1 MNTRKHLWALARKQE
16 LSPMR
21 DGTGTLRS
29 WSPLVSATILC
40 AVVMAILAV
49 ALAPAAGADPL
60 AFSSFSLGPVN
71 ADGTPSTQAGAHPWE
86 LNTAFELN
94 TVFSSIVGTEIP
106 GQALKTSTFSLPAGV
121 LGDPGAMLRCSQAD
135 MDRGAYCPTS
145 TQIGVAEADVR
156 WFGSRIVIQAPV
168 FNMQA
173 PPDEPAQFAFF
184 VIASVVHIDV
194 NVRTGGDYGV
204 NATVTNANGTAPI
217 YGVTLHLWG
226 VPADSSHD
234 GERWAP
240 GAGCPGSDG
249 DCGQPDN
256 LPLSPSQEPRV
267 PFIRNPT
274 SCGLPLTTT
283 ASANSYQ
290 EPGRLAAASATVPA
304 MTGCDRLPFDPT
316 IAVAPD
322 SRRAG
327 AAAGMDIDVNV
338 PQNRNPDG
346 LASADVERVVM
357 KLPSGVAINPSAGD
371 GLQGCSD
378 DEFGLHSATADSCPD
393 GSKIG
398 TLQLTSPL
406 LQSPLTGTVFLAS
419 PLNQGPAAAA
429 AGQMYRLFL
438 EAQGSGVT
446 VKLAGSV
453 VPDPV
458 TGQLVA
464 TFDNN
469 PQLPFTNLHLA
480 LDGGSRAPL
489 ALPKSCG
496 TYTTQAQL
504 TSWASST
511 PVEAD
516 SSFTLDQSCDQA
528 SMFQP
533 ALEGGLTN
541 PIAGGSSSFTMTLS
555 RPDGQQDISALDLTL
570 PPGLLARVGSVPLCP
585 DAQAA
590 AGSCPATSQ
599 IGRVSVA
606 AGAGSNPLWVP
617 QAGKTPTAVYLA
629 GPYKGAPFSLSV
641 VVPAQ
646 AGPFDLGSVVV
657 RAGIFIDSHD
667 AHVTVVSDPIP
678 TILSGVPLDV
688 QSINVTL
695 DRPGFMVSP
704 TNCDPMPLAARVSSA
719 QGAVVGVSNRF
730 QVGGCR
736 ELSFAPTLTAS
747 VQGKASR
754 RSGASLQVKLQAG
767 AGGAN
772 IRSVKVDLPKQLPSR
787 LTTLQKACTAL
798 VFEANPA
805 NCPAASIVGHATATT
820 PLLAVPVSGPAYF
833 VSHGGEAFPSLIV
846 VLQGDGVTID
856 LVGTTFISKAGI
868 TSSTFKEV
876 PDVPVQS
883 FQLTLPTGPFSAL
896 AANLPKASYSFC
908 GQSLSMPTAITGQNG
923 TVLKPATKIA
933 VTGCPKAKKK
943 HTATKTK
950 TATKQG

>member
-1 MNTRKHLWALARKQE
+1 MCDGASTLHLWRRLGFA
-16 LSPMR
+16 SM
-21 DGTGTLRS
+21 
-29 WSPLVSATILC
+29 LC
-40 AVVMAILAV
+40 GLIVVMMAV
-49 ALAPAAGADPL
+49 ALTSGAGADPL
-60 AFSSFSLGPVN
+60 AFSSFSAGPVN
-71 ADGTPSTQAGAHPWE
+71 ADETPSTQAGAHPWE

-94 TVFSSIVGTEIP
+94 TVFSSIVGTEVP
-106 GQALKTSTFSLPAGV
+106 AQALKTSTFSLPAGV

-135 MDRGAYCPTS
+135 MDRGSWCPTS
-145 TQIGVAEADVR
+145 TQVGIAFADVR
-156 WFGSRIVIQAPV
+156 WFGFRTVLESPV
-168 FNMQA
+168 YNMQA
-173 PPDEPAQFAFF
+173 PPGEPAQFAFY
-184 VIASVVHIDV
+184 VIASAVHIDV

-226 VPADSSHD
+226 VPADPSHD
-234 GERWAP
+234 AERYEPNAD
-240 GAGCPGSDG
+240 CPGT

-256 LPLSPSQEPRV
+256 APIPSQEPRV

-274 SCGLPLTTT
+274 SCGAPLTSN
-283 ASANSYQ
+283 ASADSYQ
-290 EPGRLAAASATVPA
+290 EPDRFGVASSTVPA
-304 MTGCDRLPFDPT
+304 MTGCDQLPFSPT

-322 SRRAG
+322 SRSAG
-327 AAAGMDIDVNV
+327 APAGLGIDVNV

-346 LASADVERVVM
+346 LASADVQRVVM

-378 DEFGLHSATADSCPD
+378 EDFGLHSATADSCPD

-419 PLNQGPAAAA
+419 PLDQGSAAAA
-429 AGQMYRLFL
+429 DGQMYRLFL

-469 PQLPFTNLHLA
+469 PQLPFTNLHLV

-489 ALPKSCG
+489 VLPRSCG

-511 PVEAD
+511 PVKAN
-516 SSFTLDQSCDQA
+516 SSFTLDQNCGQA
-528 SMFQP
+528 GMFQP
-533 ALEGGLTN
+533 VLDGGLTSAV
-541 PIAGGSSSFTMTLS
+541 AGGSSSFAMTLS

-585 DAQAA
+585 DALAA
-590 AGSCPATSQ
+590 AGTCSAASQ
-599 IGRVSVA
+599 IGRVAVA
-606 AGAGSNPLWVP
+606 AGAGSSPLWVP
-617 QAGKTPTAVYLA
+617 QAGRTPTAVYLA

-641 VVPAQ
+641 VVPAE
-646 AGPFDLGSVVV
+646 AGPFDLGLVVV
-657 RAGIFIDSHD
+657 RAGIFIDPHD

-688 QSINVTL
+688 QSITVTL
-695 DRPGFMVSP
+695 DRPGFVVSP
-704 TNCDPMPLAARVSSA
+704 TSCDPMVLSARVSSA
-719 QGAVVGVSNRF
+719 EGAVVGVSNRF

-754 RSGASLQVKLQAG
+754 KNGASLQVNLRAG
-767 AGGAN
+767 AGQAN

-787 LTTLQKACTAL
+787 LTTLQKACAAV
-798 VFEANPA
+798 VFEGNPA

-820 PLLAVPVSGPAYF
+820 PLLASPVSGPAYF

-846 VLQGDGVTID
+846 VLQGEGVRID

-883 FQLTLPTGPFSAL
+883 FQLTLPTGAFSAL

-923 TVLKPATKIA
+923 AVLKPATKIA
-933 VTGCPKAKKK
+933 VTGCHKTKKKHTATKTK